1 MPHMYTRYTLYSPM
15 RVTLQRVLCALSVS
29 GKMTM
34 LLNLWVCF
42 TVNIYNKLYT
52 NYVLETR

>member
-1 MPHMYTRYTLYSPM
+1 MYTRYTLYSPM

-52 NYVLETR
+52 NYILETR